1 MTANGAAARPER
13 TAGGVEAPAAAAKPV
28 PRGRLIPVALA
39 MLLLFSGIG
48 AQMLRLAFTGRSEIR
63 LQSAEPIVRVH
74 ARPEIVDRQG
84 RIIATDVDAA
94 SLYADPAMLLDLDEV
109 IEKLTLAL
117 PMLDETELRRSLGDR
132 NRRFAWI
139 KRGMA
144 PVEAQ
149 RVHELGLPGL
159 AFRREPKRVYPAGSL
174 TGHIVGQ
181 VNVDNR
187 GQAGIERY
195 IDETLGLDAVSGAAA
210 SRLKQVRLSL
220 DLGVQ
225 HSVAD
230 ELAKAMARYSASAA
244 TGLVLD
250 ILSGEILAAVSLP
263 AVDSNRPADALDPK
277 RPERLQGGVFELGS
291 IFKML
296 TVAMAIEDG
305 RATLDKT

>member
-225 HSVAD
+225 HSVA
-230 ELAKAMARYSASAA
+230 AMRTCAAYPLNARRS
-244 TGLVLD
+244 TLKRFTR
-250 ILSGEILAAVSLP
+250 AV
-263 AVDSNRPADALDPK
+263 AIRVDSRSLRRCGAPKPLLRRPGRRWCARLSARGGRRAPTIRGVAS
-277 RPERLQGGVFELGS
+277 RP
-291 IFKML
+291 
-296 TVAMAIEDG
+296 
-305 RATLDKT
+305 